1 MRVLRARAAIVF
13 ALCLGLL
20 GNLVFA
26 PVASHAATA
35 EAINTAANRTL
46 DQFRSEFVGAST
58 VLRDARGV
66 LIFPEI
72 IQAGVGIG
80 GAYGEGVLRVGGMTA
95 GYYSLATGSLGI
107 QFGAQRKS
115 VIVAFLTDQALRE
128 FQAKARQDGYWKA
141 GVDGSLV
148 IVDVGGQAS
157 SNPAPNVPIV
167 GYVFGQRG
175 LMFNLS
181 LQDAK
186 ISRIER

>member
-1 MRVLRARAAIVF
+1 MSVLRASQRTVWVVC
-13 ALCLGLL
+13 LCLLA
-20 GNLVFA
+20 NLVFW

-35 EAINTAANRTL
+35 EAIDVAADRTL
-46 DQFRSEFVGAST
+46 HQFRSEFGDAPA
-58 VLRDARGV
+58 VLRDARGLLV
-66 LIFPEI
+66 FPEV
-72 IQAGVGIG
+72 IQAGIGLG
-80 GAYGEGVLRVGGMTA
+80 GAYGEGVLRVGGTTV
-95 GYYSLATGSLGI
+95 GYYNLTTGSLGI

-115 VIVAFLTDQALRE
+115 VIVAFLADRALKE
-128 FQAKARQDGYWKA
+128 FQAKARRDGYWKA

-157 SNPAPNVPIV
+157 TNPAPNAPIV
-167 GYVFGQRG
+167 GYVFDQRG

>member
-1 MRVLRARAAIVF
+1 MRVLHASERIAWIVG
-13 ALCLGLL
+13 LCLLA
-20 GNLVFA
+20 NLVFS

-35 EAINTAANRTL
+35 GAIDVGADRTL
-46 DQFRSEFVGAST
+46 HQFRSEFGDAPA
-58 VLRDARGV
+58 VLRDARGLLV
-66 LIFPEI
+66 FPEV
-72 IQAGVGIG
+72 IQAGIG
-80 GAYGEGVLRVGGMTA
+80 LGGGYGEGVLRVGGTTV
-95 GYYSLATGSLGI
+95 GYYSLTTGSLGI

-115 VIVAFLTDQALRE
+115 VIVAFLSDRALRE
-128 FQAKARQDGYWKA
+128 FQAKARRDGYWKA

-157 SNPAPNVPIV
+157 TNPAPNAPIV
-167 GYVFGQRG
+167 GYVFDQRG

>member
-1 MRVLRARAAIVF
+1 MRLLRARATVVWAV
-13 ALCLGLL
+13 CLWMMGS
-20 GNLVFA
+20 LVFG

-35 EAINTAANRTL
+35 AAIDTAADRAL
-46 DQFRSEFVGAST
+46 DQFRSEFAGAST

-66 LIFPEI
+66 LIFPEV

-80 GAYGEGVLRVGGMTA
+80 GAYGEGVLRAGGRTA
-95 GYYSLATGSLGI
+95 GYYSLTTGSLGI

-115 VIVAFLTDQALRE
+115 VIVAFLTDQALSVFR
-128 FQAKARQDGYWKA
+128 AKARRDGYWKA

-157 SNPAPNVPIV
+157 SNPGPNEPVI
-167 GYVFGQRG
+167 GYVFGQKG
-175 LMFNLS
+175 FMFNLS

-186 ISRIER
+186 FSRIER

>member
-1 MRVLRARAAIVF
+1 MRLLRARATIGWAV
-13 ALCLGLL
+13 CLWLL
-20 GNLVFA
+20 GNLVFG

-35 EAINTAANRTL
+35 EAIDTAANRTL
-46 DQFRSEFVGAST
+46 DQFRSEFADAPT
-58 VLRDARGV
+58 ILRDARGV

-80 GAYGEGVLRVGGMTA
+80 GAYGEGVLRVGGTTA
-95 GYYSLATGSLGI
+95 GYYSLTTGSLGI

-128 FQAKARQDGYWKA
+128 FRAKAQRDGYWKA

-148 IVDVGGQAS
+148 IVNVGGQAS

-167 GYVFGQRG
+167 GYVFDQRG